1 MEPFEWNKS
10 VARMTCA
17 DFRRWLGHDPPHP
30 HRTNPA
36 YGAPERRPPPSLR
49 THGDMNVHAALSEE
63 ATTAHGENYA
73 SHPRKKTGVD
83 EECPLALVT
92 DFDMV
97 LDFTPDM
104 MHIAKGW
111 WHLP

>member
-1 MEPFEWNKS
+1 M
-10 VARMTCA
+10 
-17 DFRRWLGHDPPHP
+17 
-30 HRTNPA
+30 
-36 YGAPERRPPPSLR
+36 
-49 THGDMNVHAALSEE
+49 
-63 ATTAHGENYA
+63 AHGENYA
-73 SHPRKKTGVD
+73 NHPRKKTGVD

-92 DFDMV
+92 DFDIV